1 MSCTVQVRVLSKGK
15 RPMRLL
21 ALRDD
26 LPLEGLLYDIIPRR
40 TPPPLLCTEMN
51 DFESYFAFKAIVKTL
66 ATLRV
71 KIAARRHVHQMYWSR
86 LQGVQSPEEWCPCEG
101 LSALLPSRRLWRRG
115 KKEMRVGKS
124 TDTISSES
132 IVRVVCGKQKAGCLS
147 ETEWGVR
154 LLNFCDSTR
163 ERAFQGD
170 MAFSPPRIALIRK
183 DGGRVK
189 TMKKKLRREAYRC
202 LSSFENLADRVL
214 IGRTAAYLRD
224 VFDPLFSRG
233 SYAFRSNS
241 REFSLHT
248 AIEDLFAFRK
258 RFAGKTLCVAD
269 CDIQKFFDV
278 INHDVILNAYD
289 SLVSRLG
296 SNERPDERARRIL
309 KAYLDVYS
317 FPRNLETSEDP
328 EVVAK
333 RDCVE
338 RVKETA
344 IRKFYPGENL
354 SELSLGIP
362 QGGALSPVLANV
374 VMDAVDRAVLSR
386 ADKNLFY
393 ARFCD
398 DIIIVHTSKRK
409 CDEALR
415 RYLKAVRELKLPIHA
430 FAKGVA
436 GAADYFTAKSKRPV
450 SWREPS
456 DDVPSTKW
464 VNFLGH
470 QIRYDGAVR
479 IRKETVEKHCEK
491 LKREKGALLQNLKSA
506 RGRYREAH
514 SWRDLSELFQRRM
527 VALGVGRTNV
537 PVSSST
543 ARSWLSVFFS
553 HLDKNGPVL
562 PQLKRLDRLRQNIFR
577 SVKRTLKNAA
587 RSRDVAGKADGKEM
601 PRHDAE
607 KKARYFGAPFSYYG
621 SMKGYHRP
629 ELLDKCERITP
640 TTDRDVY

>member
-1 MSCTVQVRVLSKGK
+1 
-15 RPMRLL
+15 
-21 ALRDD
+21 
-26 LPLEGLLYDIIPRR
+26 
-40 TPPPLLCTEMN
+40 MN
-51 DFESYFAFKAIVKTL
+51 RFESYFAFKVIVKTL

-71 KIAARRHVHQMYWSR
+71 KIAARRHVQQMYWSR
-86 LQGVQSPEEWCPCEG
+86 LQGLKSPEERCPCEG
-101 LSALLPSRRLWRRG
+101 LSALLPPRRLWRRG
-115 KKEMRVGKS
+115 KKEARAGKS
-124 TDTISSES
+124 TDTISSEA
-132 IVRVVCGKQKAGCLS
+132 IMRVALGMQKAGVLT
-147 ETEWGVR
+147 ETPWGTR
-154 LLNFCDSTR
+154 LLEFCDSTR
-163 ERAFQGD
+163 QRALHGD
-170 MAFSPPRIALIRK
+170 VAFCPPRIALIRK
-183 DGGRVK
+183 TGGRVK
-189 TMKKKLRREAYRC
+189 IMKKKSRKEAYRC

-224 VFDPLFSRG
+224 VFDPLFSRC
-233 SYAFRSNS
+233 SHAFRSNGK
-241 REFSLHT
+241 EFSLHT
-248 AIEDLFAFRK
+248 AIKDLVAFRK
-258 RFAGKTLCVAD
+258 RFADKTLYVAD

-289 SLVSRLG
+289 SLVARLG
-296 SNERPDERARRIL
+296 SDEKPDERVRRIL
-309 KAYLDVYS
+309 EAYLDVYS
-317 FPRNLETSEDP
+317 FPRNLEASEDP
-328 EVVAK
+328 EVMAK

-354 SELSLGIP
+354 SALSLGIP

-374 VMDAVDRAVLSR
+374 VMDAVDRAVLSE

-409 CDEALR
+409 CEEALR
-415 RYLKAVRELKLPIHA
+415 RYLKAVKELKLPIHA
-430 FAKGVA
+430 FTKVGA
-436 GAADYFTAKSKRPV
+436 GTTDYFTAKSKRPV
-450 SWREPS
+450 PWREPS
-456 DDVPSTKW
+456 GGALSTRW

-470 QIRYDGAVR
+470 QIRYDGFVR
-479 IRKETVEKHCEK
+479 IRKETIEKHCEK
-491 LKREKGALLQNLKSA
+491 LKREKGTLLQNLKSA

-514 SWRDLSELFQRRM
+514 SWRDLFELFQRRM

-562 PQLKRLDRLRQNIFR
+562 SQLKRLDRLRQNVFR
-577 SVKRTLKNAA
+577 SVKMTLKNIE
-587 RSRDVAGKADGKEM
+587 RSRDVADKASGQEA

-621 SMKGYHRP
+621 SMKGHHRP
-629 ELLDKCERITP
+629 DLLDKCERITP